1 MMIGSSDTLGGYL
14 IGSQYRDRRKQM
26 RLEKALSMPVR
37 KKISYRQVKASLTDT
52 YTPPADV
59 ARAAQQA
66 LDVRAEASP
75 SNRGMTLVGLAR
87 ARQLANR
94 QPVSL
99 ETIQRMASYFAR
111 HEVDKQGSTWSE
123 KGKGWQAWQ
132 GWGGDAGRAWAKEI
146 LQRVAREN

>member
-1 MMIGSSDTLGGYL
+1 MMIASSDTLGGYL
-14 IGSQYRDRRKQM
+14 TIAPQSTAYRDRRKRM
-26 RLEKALSMPVR
+26 RAQQQFR
-37 KKISYRQVKASLTDT
+37 RAVKAAATDT

-75 SNRGMTLVGLAR
+75 SNRGMTPVGLAR

-99 ETIQRMASYFAR
+99 STIRRMASYFAR
-111 HEVDKQGSTWSE
+111 HEVDKQGSTWDD
-123 KGKGWQAWQ
+123 KGKGWQAWY
-132 GWGGDAGRAWAKEI
+132 GWGGDAGRAWVREI
-146 LQRVAREN
+146 LQRVDKQN